1 MPNDK
6 PLSLPYG
13 IEKDTVETSPHKK
26 PPRVTL
32 SAKKGG
38 KKAELAKPAAKIEKG
53 EGN

>member
-13 IEKDTVETSPHKK
+13 VEKDTVAPSPHKT

-38 KKAELAKPAAKIEKG
+38 KKAEAAKPAAKIEKG
-53 EGN
+53 DGN